1 VVVVSAASAGAID
14 ARSHSCAAQLHH
26 RRLFLIARDSCYAA
40 VADENPARRI
50 LPIELSSVV
59 TSLVTVTRE
68 LTKKLSNDQVSEV
81 VSELCE
87 QLRALAN
94 EKRGPNRPFSR

>member
-1 VVVVSAASAGAID
+1 M
-14 ARSHSCAAQLHH
+14 CF
-26 RRLFLIARDSCYAA
+26 RLFSAVLAFQQN
-40 VADENPARRI
+40 VADETPVPRI

-59 TSLVTVTRE
+59 TTLETLTRE
-68 LTKKLSNDQVSEV
+68 LTKHLKKEEVTAV

-87 QLRALAN
+87 RLSTMAD

>member
-1 VVVVSAASAGAID
+1 MR
-14 ARSHSCAAQLHH
+14 RSKWPKPA
-26 RRLFLIARDSCYAA
+26 SCYPS
-40 VADENPARRI
+40 VADQNPSRCI

-68 LTKKLSNDQVSEV
+68 LTKKLSHEEVTEV

-87 QLRALAN
+87 QLRTLAE